1 MRIYF
6 FEQQFE
12 QQHVNNHIFKAVRS
26 SSLSSVLFLLKVSLF
41 VFSLSCFAQN
51 RPVNVSFIINSS
63 DNISPNNIF
72 VAGSLQGMGPWEPNK
87 IRLVKSGNGS
97 WIGTVRMP
105 AYETIAIRFTQ
116 GTWDYN
122 EVDATGE
129 PILHQFVLTRDT
141 MIQHRVRHWS
151 IPGQNYFPST
161 ESSDAVVQPTPEP
174 KIIKPPFQFVR
185 RHEGLESDGVN
196 PRNVTVYLPK
206 SYETEENRRYPVLYV
221 HDGLQR
227 FYSTTTFDGNDWAV
241 PQIAL
246 ALMDSYQIEDI
257 IVVSIHNQ
265 NDYLFKHFSRNINEP
280 YRNFLSN
287 HLKTYIDRK
296 YRTKPEPNYNCT
308 MGSDYGALW
317 ALALAWENSDAFGK
331 AICFSPILEKPR
343 QYFAYVFQISESTDY
358 KPIEVY
364 LDNGSNAIDNRKQ
377 NGLDRMK
384 SVLEEKGVMV
394 YYEKQFDKVWN
405 PQNTGER
412 IINAL
417 LKIY

>member
-1 MRIYF
+1 MRSPF
-6 FEQQFE
+6 LEGD
-12 QQHVNNHIFKAVRS
+12 VLKADRFL
-26 SSLSSVLFLLKVSLF
+26 SLFSVLLKIILV

-72 VAGSLQGMGPWEPNK
+72 VAGSLEGMGPWEPNK
-87 IRLVKSGNGS
+87 IILSKSGSS

-105 AYETIAIRFTQ
+105 AYEPITIRFTQ
-116 GTWDYN
+116 GIWDYC

-129 PILHQFVLTRDT
+129 PVLHQFVLTRDT
-141 MIQHRVRHWS
+141 MIEHRVRHWS
-151 IPGQNYFPST
+151 VPGQSYFPTVETPTT
-161 ESSDAVVQPTPEP
+161 ESQPIVQPPP

-196 PRNVTVYLPK
+196 PRNITVYLPK
-206 SYETEENRRYPVLYV
+206 SYETDEDRHYPVLYV

-227 FYSTTTFDGNDWAV
+227 FYSTTSFDGNDWSV
-241 PQIAL
+241 PQIARY
-246 ALMDSYQIEDI
+246 LMDNYQIEDI
-257 IVVSIHNQ
+257 IVVKIHNQ
-265 NDYLFKHFSRNINEP
+265 NDYLFKHFSHNINEP

-287 HLKTYIDRK
+287 HLKTYVDRK
-296 YRTKPEPNYNCT
+296 YRTKTEPNYNCT
-308 MGSDYGALW
+308 MGSDYGGLW
-317 ALALAWENSDAFGK
+317 ALALAWENSDVFGR

-343 QYFAYVFQISESTDY
+343 QYFAYIFQVSQSTEY

-364 LDNGSNAIDNRKQ
+364 MDNGSNAIDNRKQ

-384 SVLEEKGVMV
+384 SVLEEKGVVV
-394 YYEKQFDKVWN
+394 YYDKQFDKVWN
-405 PQNTGER
+405 PNNTRER

-417 LKIY
+417 LRMY